1 MTQLRRLALEVFGR
15 LPGPLRRL
23 VVRLFSPRYVLGA
36 VVALRQG
43 EDVLLLH
50 SRHSR
55 FGWTLPGGLMAAGET
70 PREAL
75 DRELREELRL
85 ELDLDADAAVVIVDP
100 HARRVDFVF
109 ELYVTER
116 PQVYV
121 DGTEVLE
128 AEWFAVASSP
138 CDDIAREAL
147 TRLAR
152 R

>member
-36 VVALRQG
+36 VVVLRQG
-43 EDVLLLH
+43 EDVLMLH
-50 SRHSR
+50 SRHTR
-55 FGWTLPGGLMAAGET
+55 YGWTLPGGLMAAGES
-70 PREAL
+70 PHEAL
-75 DRELREELRL
+75 DRELREELQL
-85 ELDLDADAAVVIVDP
+85 ELDLDPDAAVVIVAP
-100 HARRVDFVF
+100 ETRRVDFVF
-109 ELYVTER
+109 ELHVTER
-116 PQVYV
+116 PAVHV

-128 AEWFAVASSP
+128 ARWLPVASP
-138 CDDIAREAL
+138 LCDDIAREAL

>member
-15 LPGPLRRL
+15 LPGLLRRL
-23 VVRLFSPRYVLGA
+23 VVRLYSPRYVLGV

-43 EDVLLLH
+43 EDVLMLH
-50 SRHSR
+50 SRHTR

-85 ELDLDADAAVVIVDP
+85 ELDLGADAAVVIVAP
-100 HARRVDFVF
+100 ESRRVDFVF

-116 PQVYV
+116 PPVHV

-128 AEWFAVASSP
+128 ARWLPVGSP
-138 CDDIAREAL
+138 LCDDVVREVL
-147 TRLAR
+147 NRLAR